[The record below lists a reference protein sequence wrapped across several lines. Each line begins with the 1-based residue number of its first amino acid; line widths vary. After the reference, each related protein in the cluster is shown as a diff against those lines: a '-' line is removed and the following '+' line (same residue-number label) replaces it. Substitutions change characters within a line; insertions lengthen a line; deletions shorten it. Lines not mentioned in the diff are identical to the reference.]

1 MGSRL
6 LSELEQDSFEPD
18 EYVERL
24 AWRATSNQN
33 STGTVGVSSIE
44 EDFDAQALHEAFRIA
59 IQDLS
64 AMQEKQKIKCQALE
78 QVCLLLFPSC
88 MHLSAGHA
96 LENLIC
102 WCGLLYKRELWASKS
117 EGFNSM

>member
-1 MGSRL
+1 VGVSPLAYNMGSRL

-33 STGTVGVSSIE
+33 STGTVGVSSID

-78 QVCLLLFPSC
+78 QVCLLFISFLV
-88 MHLSAGHA
+88 
-96 LENLIC
+96 
-102 WCGLLYKRELWASKS
+102 RKS
-117 EGFNSM
+117 YSMNSY

>member
-1 MGSRL
+1 MGVSPLACNMGSRL

-33 STGTVGVSSIE
+33 STGTVGVSSID

-78 QVCLLLFPSC
+78 QVCLLFISFLVRKSY
-88 MHLSAGHA
+88 SV
-96 LENLIC
+96 NSY
-102 WCGLLYKRELWASKS
+102 LYLYTCL
-117 EGFNSM
+117 

>member
-33 STGTVGVSSIE
+33 STGTVGVSSID

-78 QVCLLLFPSC
+78 QVFLSFVFFLLCKSFSVN
-88 MHLSAGHA
+88 SY
-96 LENLIC
+96 
-102 WCGLLYKRELWASKS
+102 LYFYTIHMSLKK
-117 EGFNSM
+117 F